1 MDEKLLAELAKQYAP
16 QIEAMM
22 EDLKANDSNAYWDIY
37 DEYGKAVLSDEEM
50 KYVKK
55 LAARGGP
62 FDEVEVA
69 FLSRMAGPDEE
80 GHSWENQ
87 ADWDESIIDKYAEH
101 LKNYLYQYKPEACEV
116 DPTIDPSEEQ
126 IGIMAQ
132 DLEQV
137 NPACVKETPE
147 GVKVVDT
154 ERLALMNAGAIADL
168 ARKIAQIEQILGI
181 GE

>member
-1 MDEKLLAELAKQYAP
+1 MDELIKALAKQYES
-16 QIEAMM
+16 QINTMLA
-22 EDLKANDSNAYWDIY
+22 DLEQKDSNAYWQIQN
-37 DEYGKAVLSDEEM
+37 EYGKMVLSDMEE
-50 KYVKK
+50 KHVKK

-62 FDEVEVA
+62 YSEEEIA
-69 FLSRMAGPDEE
+69 FLMRMAGPDKQ
-80 GHSWENQ
+80 GHSY
-87 ADWDESIIDKYAEH
+87 DDESEWDDSVIDSYAKH
-101 LKNYLYQYKPEACEV
+101 LKNYLYTYKEEAQN
-116 DPTIDPSEEQ
+116 IDPRINSEEEQ

-154 ERLALMNAGAIADL
+154 NKLALMNAGAIADL
-168 ARKIAQIEQILGI
+168 AREIKQIKAALGL